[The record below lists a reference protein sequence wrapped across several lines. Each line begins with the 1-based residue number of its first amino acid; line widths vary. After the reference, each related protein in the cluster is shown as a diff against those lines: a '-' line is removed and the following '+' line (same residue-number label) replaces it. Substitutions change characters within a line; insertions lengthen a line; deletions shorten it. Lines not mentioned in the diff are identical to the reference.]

1 MQKSDFSLK
10 KLRINEAG
18 CEETTMFTAELFYG
32 NKLVA
37 YVKNDGRGGSHDY
50 HAYETRQLLKESEEW
65 AEKQPE
71 KVYGKGEDQ
80 FSFKYSLDSL
90 VDELIEAEDAK
101 KFIKKIDKLAE
112 KAIVFGNA
120 DYSGPITSVKF
131 RLPIAEM
138 LMTPERKAIVYNEYL
153 KIKRELKKGQVI
165 LNKNLGFDVKNIN
178 QLIAEHVKVK

>member
-18 CEETTMFTAELFYG
+18 SEETTMFTAELFYQ
-32 NKLVA
+32 NRLVA
-37 YVKNDGRGGSHDY
+37 YVKNSGHGGCHDY
-50 HAYETRQLLKESEEW
+50 HAYESRELLSKVEKW
-65 AEKQPE
+65 ATNQPE
-71 KVYGKGEDQ
+71 KTHGTGKDK
-80 FSFKYSLDSL
+80 FSFPYDLDCL
-90 VDELIEAEDAK
+90 VDELIQEEDTK
-101 KFIKKIDKLAE
+101 KFIKKIDKLTE

-165 LNKNLGFDVKNIN
+165 LNKNLGFDVKDIN